1 MKNTTMKNYI
11 YEMLSNGQSTLDDIH
26 LALMTEFPAIENNDW
41 RYTRKQIS
49 TCVSDLRRDG
59 IVSHYSPERGVYV
72 LSQHHEQRSQALRK
86 NPRSHEYALL
96 AGGEISTSTPDDPKP
111 KPKSLDELLED
122 AINLRKNIR
131 QVNDEI
137 HTTQSLINEI
147 EVKAEETQAQI
158 DKLLEEL
165 NQLANEK
172 EAQSATLNELIVV
185 GELKNKALDL
195 VRKKIGE
202 VPEND

>member
-11 YEMLSNGQSTLDDIH
+11 YEMLSKGQSTLDDIH
-26 LALMTEFPAIENNDW
+26 LALMAEFPAIENNDW

-59 IVSHYSPERGVYV
+59 IVSYYSPKLGVYV

-96 AGGEISTSTPDDPKP
+96 TGGEISTSTPNAPP
-111 KPKSLDELLED
+111 EPRSLDGLLED
-122 AINLRKNIR
+122 AITIRADIR
-131 QVNDEI
+131 QVDDEI
-137 HTTQSLINEI
+137 HTARSLVSEI
-147 EVKAEETQAQI
+147 EVKAEKTQAQI

-172 EAQSATLNELIVV
+172 EAQSATLNELIAVSD
-185 GELKNKALDL
+185 LKNKALNI
-195 VRKKIGE
+195 VIKKISE
-202 VPEND
+202 VRENG